1 MYFSGV
7 MTIFAAPAFQVRSWA
22 TTLGCVRA
30 AANVKAIKK
39 CFIGA
44 IPGKLLAVGNSDAMI
59 PPVAAW
65 PTKIATWVRTPI
77 LTPLSV
83 RIGVLTHEKGS
94 RRDNRNSSPPLAG
107 TARHALAIRRRRPQA
122 A

>member
-7 MTIFAAPAFQVRSWA
+7 MTILAAPAFQLGSWA
-22 TTLGCVRA
+22 ARTLGCVSA

-44 IPGKLLAVGNSDAMI
+44 IPGKLLAVANSDAMI
-59 PPVAAW
+59 PPVADW

-77 LTPLSV
+77 LTSLSV
-83 RIGVLTHEKGS
+83 RIGVLTHEKGP
-94 RRDNRNSSPPLAG
+94 RRENRNS
-107 TARHALAIRRRRPQA
+107 
-122 A
+122 